1 MSNNYQKT
9 QTVKKPSGNQ
19 AILPVKKQELIAFLY
34 DTFGA
39 TPGEPIKLTRTH
51 FTGRFIT
58 SLRKHSDIPVTSPVP
73 DGWIP
78 VIVELPQTEKGTT
91 EYHFNYYT
99 LECAEQINDFLQAS
113 FDLFFHVYFFD
124 LGNLRTIDCDDGEET
139 AITKMHLVD
148 SFVAGLNLLD
158 MGSATE
164 TIKKREYRREVE
176 MLTQKRARFI
186 KKERRF
192 RLEIYNKRREYIKSI
207 LNQ

>member
-1 MSNNYQKT
+1 MNNNCQKT
-9 QTVKKPSGNQ
+9 QTVQKPNSNQ

-39 TPGEPIKLTRTH
+39 TPGEPVKLTRTH

-58 SLRKHSDIPVTSPVP
+58 SLRKDSDVPDKSPLP
-73 DGWIP
+73 DGWMP
-78 VIVELPQTEKGTT
+78 VVVEFPKSDNINSDR
-91 EYHFNYYT
+91 HFNYFPM
-99 LECAEQINDFLQAS
+99 EHAEQINDFLQAS

-148 SFVAGLNLLD
+148 SFVSGLNLID
-158 MGSATE
+158 MGSANE

-176 MLTQKRARFI
+176 ILTQKRARFI